1 LIAPAPAQFHEKHY
15 VDIPRYGRSYSKKVV
30 SQEGENEKPPE
41 STVQPH
47 CKLIQAKSKGKI
59 WHFLLQ
65 QVWLLIKLYC
75 LSTDKGTKE
84 TQQEFICSKTAEP
97 NINIV
102 NALKRSSSQKL
113 SNIRPIL
120 KRNLQSNISD
130 NSRQETEFSDG
141 NSGDG
146 QDFGFDFQED
156 PSVEDEIDLE
166 NYSDIALAG
175 SGDTEEYEIPD
186 WALKPM

>member
-1 LIAPAPAQFHEKHY
+1 
-15 VDIPRYGRSYSKKVV
+15 
-30 SQEGENEKPPE
+30 
-41 STVQPH
+41 
-47 CKLIQAKSKGKI
+47 
-59 WHFLLQ
+59 LQ

-75 LSTDKGTKE
+75 LSTDKGKKE
-84 TQQEFICSKTAEP
+84 THQEFICSKIAEP

-102 NALKRSSSQKL
+102 NALKRSTSQKL

-130 NSRQETEFSDG
+130 NSTQETELCDD

-156 PSVEDEIDLE
+156 PSVEDEIDFE
-166 NYSDIALAG
+166 NSSDIALAG

-186 WALKPM
+186 WAVKPM